1 MSQVQSKFCYPFY
14 GPLHWYV
21 VEKYYTQL
29 SYLGVQPCCA
39 ESSDKPR
46 LPGKWLKSV
55 RLEKLPITRHKEAT
69 EEIIKTR
76 TPQTPPYFSPL
87 EREGLML
94 LVRRMREEGLF
105 SKDVPPSISN
115 PEKILDCLWSQLH
128 SPTLQSVVSEVP
140 NGLSLLDE
148 LTWIEPT
155 DMTDVLNDLQS
166 KYFNDRDLLNPS
178 YQGSN
183 PSHLMTF
190 DDDNVTFN
198 EDLLPMAAEL
208 LTDCLDFQTLTD
220 PPAPLN
226 AASMSLPGPDQ
237 PILQVNHDHSY
248 AQFIIQSPSAQ
259 QSVASPTH
267 SSSIVSSHIPPL
279 QLTDII
285 PPLSD
290 QAHPSVNTPISV
302 MSLDTSSL
310 NNPLMSNLQATPL
323 TKSNITTPTNN
334 PLPNITSYLTNLSP
348 PPSLTSSAPINSFR
362 TNLSQTP
369 PTLNRSNLT
378 LPLTPSSGEKTST
391 AQPLKTKKRKKP
403 IKDQSKPLR
412 KVRCGQCLECQ
423 KEPCGVCKF
432 CLDSP
437 KYGGTGKLRK
447 ACLHRRCSNVSV

>member
-1 MSQVQSKFCYPFY
+1 M
-14 GPLHWYV
+14 
-21 VEKYYTQL
+21 
-29 SYLGVQPCCA
+29 
-39 ESSDKPR
+39 
-46 LPGKWLKSV
+46 
-55 RLEKLPITRHKEAT
+55 
-69 EEIIKTR
+69 
-76 TPQTPPYFSPL
+76 
-87 EREGLML
+87 EREGLVL

-140 NGLSLLDE
+140 NGLSLLDD

-166 KYFNDRDLLNPS
+166 KYFNDRDLLNPT

-183 PSHLMTF
+183 ASHLMAF
-190 DDDNVTFN
+190 DDDHVTFN

-220 PPAPLN
+220 TSVQLN

-237 PILQVNHDHSY
+237 PVLQVNHDHSY
-248 AQFIIQSPSAQ
+248 AQFIIQSSSGQ
-259 QSVASPTH
+259 LSVPNPTH
-267 SSSIVSSHIPPL
+267 SSSIITSHIPSL

-290 QAHPSVNTPISV
+290 QAHPSVNTSISM
-302 MSLDTSSL
+302 MSLDTTSL
-310 NNPLMSNLQATPL
+310 NNPLVSNLQATPL
-323 TKSNITTPTNN
+323 TKSNITTPTDNS
-334 PLPNITSYLTNLSP
+334 LPNITSYLTSLSP
-348 PPSLTSSAPINSFR
+348 PPSLTNSAPINSFQ
-362 TNLSQTP
+362 THLSQTP
-369 PTLNRSNLT
+369 PTLNRTNLT
-378 LPLTPSSGEKTST
+378 LPLTPSSGEKTT
-391 AQPLKTKKRKKP
+391 TTQPLKSKKRKKP
-403 IKDQSKPLR
+403 LKDQSKPLR

-447 ACLHRRCSNVSV
+447 ACLHRRCSNVSKWIGFMNI